1 MRIAVIGAG
10 AMGGLFGG
18 LLAEAGHDVIMIEVS
33 ARQIEAISANGL
45 RLETEG
51 RVRDLRIPIGL
62 AHSFAEARDLVIV
75 FTKGMH
81 TRDAV
86 QQAAHL
92 VGPETRVLTLQNG
105 LGNSDAIAEVLPQ
118 APILIGMTNWP
129 ADLHAPGHV
138 ISRGRGEVRLWSAS
152 RAFDPAIE
160 RVAEILDKAGLH
172 CTADPQVEV
181 SIWEKVAFNAA
192 LNSLCAATGV
202 SVAAVG
208 HSRSGRQLAYNIA
221 AETLAVAK
229 AAGLAVDL
237 QRVEA
242 AFEHAFREHGDHKPS
257 MLQDIIAGRPTEI
270 DTINGAVVR
279 RTEFIGLDAPTTRI
293 LADLV
298 RLREDLDRPQSGA

>member
-1 MRIAVIGAG
+1 
-10 AMGGLFGG
+10 L
-18 LLAEAGHDVIMIEVS
+18 IEVS
-33 ARQIEAISANGL
+33 ARQIEAISTNGL
-45 RLETEG
+45 RLEAEG
-51 RVRDLRIPIGL
+51 RVLNLRIPIGP
-62 AHSFAEARDLVIV
+62 APSFEGARELIIV

-86 QQAAHL
+86 RGAAHL

-138 ISRGRGEVRLWSAS
+138 ISRGSGEVRLWSAN
-152 RAFDPAIE
+152 RAHDPAIG
-160 RVAEILDKAGLH
+160 RVAEVLNEAGLA

-208 HSRSGRQLAYNIA
+208 HGSSGRQLARDIA
-221 AETLAVAK
+221 AETLAVAE
-229 AAGLAVDL
+229 AIGLAVDL
-237 QRVEA
+237 NRVEA
-242 AFEHAFREHGDHKPS
+242 AFDHAFREHGGHKPS

-270 DTINGAVVR
+270 ETINGAVVR
-279 RTEFIGLDAPTTRI
+279 RAESLGLDAPTTRI

-298 RLREDLDRPQSGA
+298 RLREASGGPRSCT